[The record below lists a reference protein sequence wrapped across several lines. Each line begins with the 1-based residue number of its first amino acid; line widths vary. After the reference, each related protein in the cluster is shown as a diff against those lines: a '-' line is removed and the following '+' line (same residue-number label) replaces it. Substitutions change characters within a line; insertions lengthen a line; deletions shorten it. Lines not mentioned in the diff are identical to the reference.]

1 MINNVLVVG
10 ASGYVGSQLV
20 PLLAQHGYHVTATGR
35 DRKLLEKRGWQQF
48 DNVNV
53 VQLNLNES
61 VDLSLILA
69 DIDVVYF
76 LVHGMSHG
84 HDFVNFE
91 LDIAKNFSEQLKK
104 SQVKQVIY
112 LGSLQPAESY
122 SKHFRA
128 RKETGELL
136 RSSNVTVT
144 ELRAGIIVGAGSA
157 VFEVM
162 RDMVLHLPLMLA
174 PQRINADNSPI
185 ALENLL
191 YYLLE
196 LIKLSPKS
204 HKIMDVAGPALIS
217 YEEQMQIIA
226 QLSGRKL
233 RIIPLARFPATI
245 LPHFFKIIT
254 SVPTHIA
261 SALVGGLQYD
271 LSVDGRELQRLIPQ
285 PLLSYEQAV
294 SKTLQHEIDII
305 DSETWG
311 FDPDALARWQPGYG
325 YYPKQAGYTLTTTLS
340 ADALWDQIQL
350 IGTEQGYFFAN
361 YLWRIREWIDYAV
374 GGDALQ
380 RYRRHPN
387 KLALGDRIDSWKV
400 IGLQENAFLSLL
412 LGMKAPGLG
421 RLEFNIEDRGEYRLL
436 DIRAWWHPAGFSGLV
451 YWYAMMP
458 AHLFIFKGMAKAIA
472 KRSAAVKQPS

>member
-1 MINNVLVVG
+1 MMNKVLVVG

-20 PLLAQHGYHVTATGR
+20 PLLAQKGYHVTATGR
-35 DRKLLEKRGWQQF
+35 DRKLLEKRGWQRF
-48 DNVNV
+48 TNVKL
-53 VQLNLNES
+53 VQLDLNES
-61 VDLSLILA
+61 ADLSLILA

-84 HDFVNFE
+84 HDFVNLE
-91 LDIAKNFSEQLKK
+91 LNIAKNFSLQLKK
-104 SQVKQVIY
+104 SQVKHVIY
-112 LGSLQPAESY
+112 LGSLQPEESH
-122 SKHFRA
+122 SKHFLA
-128 RKETGELL
+128 RRRTGELL
-136 RSSNVTVT
+136 RESNVIVT

-162 RDMVLHLPLMLA
+162 RDMVLHLPLMLT
-174 PQRINADNSPI
+174 PQRINAYNSPI

-196 LIKLSPKS
+196 LGKRNPETDQT
-204 HKIMDVAGPALIS
+204 MDVAGPALID
-217 YEEQMQIIA
+217 YEQQMQTIA
-226 QLSGRKL
+226 KLSAKKL
-233 RIIPLARFPATI
+233 RIIALPLFPVKI
-245 LPHFFKIIT
+245 LPHMFKIIT
-254 SVPTHIA
+254 SVPTNIA

-271 LSVDGRELQRLIPQ
+271 LSVDGRELQALIPQ

-325 YYPKQAGYTLTTTLS
+325 YYPKQAGYTLTTKVS
-340 ADALWDQIQL
+340 AAALWEQIQL

-361 YLWRIREWIDYAV
+361 YLWRIREWIDALV

-380 RYRRHPN
+380 RYRRDPQQ
-387 KLALGDRIDSWKV
+387 LALGDRIDSWKV
-400 IGLQENAFLSLL
+400 IGLKENRSLSLL

-421 RLEFNIEDRGEYRLL
+421 RLEFNIEDKGAYREL
-436 DIRAWWHPAGFSGLV
+436 DIRAWWHPAGFSGLM

-472 KRSAAVKQPS
+472 KRCN

>member
-1 MINNVLVVG
+1 MMNKVLVVG

-20 PLLAQHGYHVTATGR
+20 PLLAQKGYHVTATGR
-35 DRKLLEKRGWQQF
+35 DRKLLEKRGWQQY
-48 DNVNV
+48 DNVNI

-91 LDIAKNFSEQLKK
+91 LNIAKNFSDYLKA

-112 LGSLQPAESY
+112 LGSLQPAETH
-122 SKHFRA
+122 SKHFLA
-128 RKETGELL
+128 RKKTGELL
-136 RSSNVTVT
+136 RASGVTVI

-162 RDMVLHLPLMLA
+162 RDMVFHLPIMIT
-174 PQRINADNSPI
+174 PQRISADNSPI

-196 LIKLSPKS
+196 LIKRPLQS
-204 HKIMDVAGPALIS
+204 HKVMDVAGPALIS
-217 YEEQMQIIA
+217 YKAQMQSIA
-226 QLSGRKL
+226 KLSGRKL
-233 RIIPLARFPATI
+233 RILPLPLFPAKM

-271 LSVDGRELQRLIPQ
+271 LSVDGRELQALIPQ

-325 YYPKQAGYTLTTTLS
+325 YYPKQAGYTLTTTAS
-340 ADALWDQIQL
+340 ALQLWAQIQL

-361 YLWRIREWIDYAV
+361 YLWRIREWIDALV
-374 GGDALQ
+374 GGAALQ
-380 RYRRHPN
+380 RYRRHPQ

-400 IGLQENAFLSLL
+400 IGFKEQTSLSLL

-421 RLEFNIEDRGEYRLL
+421 RLEFNIEDKGAYREL
-436 DIRAWWHPAGFSGLV
+436 DIRAWWHPAGFSGLM

-472 KRSAAVKQPS
+472 KRCN